1 MTKKPQAPFAPP
13 TESEMAARSL
23 SGLTLENLE
32 DRVNKLRQASEPTRK
47 ARAATNKASRD
58 AQSER
63 KKMEEQNA
71 KKKR

>member
-1 MTKKPQAPFAPP
+1 
-13 TESEMAARSL
+13 MAAKSL

-32 DRVNKLRQASEPTRK
+32 DRVDKLRQASEPTRK

-63 KKMEEQNA
+63 KKAEEKNA